1 METFLAVLLA
11 LGIYVV
17 IPILIGLSIC
27 TAAILYDRRHHKAEK
42 MQAVEE
48 AEKMFE
54 ETPVEEAEKMIKV
67 TPVEKVKEDITVG

>member
-27 TAAILYDRRHHKAEK
+27 TAAILYDRRRHKVEKSEGVKEVEKAVEGAPAEK
-42 MQAVEE
+42 S
-48 AEKMFE
+48 KN
-54 ETPVEEAEKMIKV
+54 TIK
-67 TPVEKVKEDITVG
+67 IG

>member
-27 TAAILYDRRHHKAEK
+27 TAAILYDRRRHKVEKSEGVEEVEKIAEEKPAEK
-42 MQAVEE
+42 SKKTTKA
-48 AEKMFE
+48 
-54 ETPVEEAEKMIKV
+54 
-67 TPVEKVKEDITVG
+67 G

>member
-27 TAAILYDRRHHKAEK
+27 TAAILYDRRRHKVEKPDAVEKPEK
-42 MQAVEE
+42 MV
-48 AEKMFE
+48 K
-54 ETPVEEAEKMIKV
+54 ETPDKKESIKV
-67 TPVEKVKEDITVG
+67 G